1 MRGCERSAASRSRLA
16 IAPPSRRS
24 CDAGDWPAF
33 SSHAS
38 QNAASA
44 ERESETGAGRFAPGA
59 QGLFATALAV
69 RGLSSINAISP
80 RSAPGPAVSNTK
92 SPRKMST
99 SPSNKTYILSPFSPS
114 RNRKSPGASCTVLL
128 SCRNSSAGFIGQ
140 NQLLAAIERSATTAK
155 LQLCDRRLRHL
166 WSKFLSFVCFVVNS
180 LCHSERLSSRSAGE
194 GAKIACP
201 AVALCEGLYSER
213 IRISNRWL
221 TNAKL

>member
-1 MRGCERSAASRSRLA
+1 MCGCERGAASLSRLA

-24 CDAGDWPAF
+24 CDAGDRPEF

-59 QGLFATALAV
+59 TGVFATALAV

-99 SPSNKTYILSPFSPS
+99 SPSNNTYIFSPFSPS

-128 SCRNSSAGFIGQ
+128 SCRNSSAGFIG
-140 NQLLAAIERSATTAK
+140 NQLRLLAAIERSATTAK
-155 LQLCDRRLRHL
+155 LQLCDRRLRHSL
-166 WSKFLSFVCFVVNS
+166 EQIPFLRV
-180 LCHSERLSSRSAGE
+180 LRG
-194 GAKIACP
+194 
-201 AVALCEGLYSER
+201 
-213 IRISNRWL
+213 
-221 TNAKL
+221 